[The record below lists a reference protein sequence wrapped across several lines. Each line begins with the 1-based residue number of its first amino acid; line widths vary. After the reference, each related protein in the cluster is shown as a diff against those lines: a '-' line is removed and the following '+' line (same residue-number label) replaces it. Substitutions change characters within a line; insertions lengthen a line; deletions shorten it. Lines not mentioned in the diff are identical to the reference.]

1 MTEPSAGAGSG
12 HSNGLSTD
20 VATMEVVAGQ
30 LQDSRNE
37 LVGILR
43 VLGDVVQSAPSVWR
57 GVSATRF
64 AGIMERWNVNNT
76 NLTAALDELA
86 EAVRTSGRS
95 YDATEQENARAL
107 GAVDPGAGSLLRG
120 SF

>member
-1 MTEPSAGAGSG
+1 MTAPGSGTGAGNSQ
-12 HSNGLSTD
+12 GLTTD

-37 LVGILR
+37 LAGILR
-43 VLGDVVQSAPSVWR
+43 VLGDAVQSAPAVWR
-57 GVSATRF
+57 SESATRF

-76 NLTAALDELA
+76 NLTTALDELA
-86 EAVRTSGRS
+86 EAVRSSGRS
-95 YDATEQENARAL
+95 YDATEQENARAI
-107 GAVDPGAGSLLRG
+107 GAVDPGAGSVLHG

>member
-1 MTEPSAGAGSG
+1 
-12 HSNGLSTD
+12 
-20 VATMEVVAGQ
+20 
-30 LQDSRNE
+30 
-37 LVGILR
+37 
-43 VLGDVVQSAPSVWR
+43 
-57 GVSATRF
+57 
-64 AGIMERWNVNNT
+64 MERWNVNNT